1 MLCCVVPSVSTP
13 HSPDNIHFR
22 VAMLVSRLLR
32 RPALCGLA
40 RLGGDLVRFEAC
52 PDLVTKMQARA
63 ASSSSHMITA
73 DTDHSEVNKIPV
85 QYDVPR
91 QVTVD
96 VNTILE
102 EKV

>member
-1 MLCCVVPSVSTP
+1 MLRCVVPSVSTP

-32 RPALCGLA
+32 RPALRGLA

-63 ASSSSHMITA
+63 ASSSHMITA

-96 VNTILE
+96 VNTIFE

>member
-1 MLCCVVPSVSTP
+1 
-13 HSPDNIHFR
+13 
-22 VAMLVSRLLR
+22 MLVSRLLR
-32 RPALCGLA
+32 RPALRGLA

-96 VNTILE
+96 VNTIFG

>member
-1 MLCCVVPSVSTP
+1 
-13 HSPDNIHFR
+13 
-22 VAMLVSRLLR
+22 MLVSRLLR
-32 RPALCGLA
+32 RPALRGLA

-52 PDLVTKMQARA
+52 PDLVTRAAARA

-73 DTDHSEVNKIPV
+73 DSDHSEVNQIPV

-96 VNTILE
+96 VNSTFE
-102 EKV
+102 E

>member
-1 MLCCVVPSVSTP
+1 
-13 HSPDNIHFR
+13 
-22 VAMLVSRLLR
+22 MLVSRLLR
-32 RPALCGLA
+32 RPALRGLA
-40 RLGGDLVRFEAC
+40 RLGGELVRFEAC

-63 ASSSSHMITA
+63 ASSSSSSHMITA

-96 VNTILE
+96 VNSIFG